1 MIYINLLPVRATQKR
16 EKLIEQC
23 VILGVAL
30 ALVLAACIGVYAVL
44 LSKILIEKNEI
55 SKKEA
60 QIAALQSKIKE
71 VRNFENLQ
79 KQLRTKLDILDKLK
93 AGRSGPVHLL
103 DDVANA
109 VPKSVWLESFKESG
123 GKGTMTGLSLNEEG
137 VAALLQNLEA
147 SPYIMNVELKVLDQ
161 TEKSKTKLKKFDISF
176 NTEAP
181 VPSTQKK

>member
-23 VILGVAL
+23 VVLGVTL
-30 ALVLAACIGVYAVL
+30 VLVLAACIGVYAVL

-60 QIAALQSKIKE
+60 QIAALQPKIAE

-93 AGRSGPVHLL
+93 AGRTGPVHLL
-103 DDVANA
+103 DELANA
-109 VPKSVWLESFKESG
+109 VPRAVWLEMFKEDAG
-123 GKGTMTGLSLNEEG
+123 AGFVTGLSMNEEG
-137 VAALLQNLEA
+137 VATFLQNLDA
-147 SPYIMNVELKVLDQ
+147 SPYIKNAELKTMDQ
-161 TEKSKTKLKKFDISF
+161 TVKSSSKLKRFDISF
-176 NTEAP
+176 KTEAP
-181 VPSTQKK
+181 AQTNQAK